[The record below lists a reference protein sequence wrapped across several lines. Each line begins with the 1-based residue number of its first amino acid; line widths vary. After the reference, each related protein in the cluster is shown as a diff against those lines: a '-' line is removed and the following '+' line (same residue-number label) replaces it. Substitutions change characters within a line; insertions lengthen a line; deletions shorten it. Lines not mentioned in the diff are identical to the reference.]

1 MFGISFILA
10 ITLVVVIYF
19 ILKRRFDADVAYMAV
34 SILPLSCLL
43 FAIAFGPHLNRVLGD
58 WGTIE
63 LMLGLLATSPV
74 LGLIGVLMVV
84 NGFRRHKHRI
94 ALLVATLVAYAPLII
109 MVFPKRK

>member
-1 MFGISFILA
+1 MFGIWFTLA
-10 ITLVVVIYF
+10 ITVVIVIYF
-19 ILKRRFDADVAYMAV
+19 ILKRQFNEDVAYMAV
-34 SILPLSCLL
+34 SIVPLTSLL
-43 FAIAFGPHLNRVLGD
+43 VAIAFGPLLNRVFGD

-74 LGLIGVLMVV
+74 LGLIGVVMVV

-94 ALLVATLVAYAPLII
+94 GLLVATLLAYAPLII